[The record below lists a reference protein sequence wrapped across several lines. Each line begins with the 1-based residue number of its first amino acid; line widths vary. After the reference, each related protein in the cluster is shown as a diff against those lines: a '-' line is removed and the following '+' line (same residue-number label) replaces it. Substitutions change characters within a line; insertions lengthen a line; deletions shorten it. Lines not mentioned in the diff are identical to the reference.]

1 MAPNATARYACW
13 RSTWGGGY
21 TVGMALEHEQL
32 EHMLEQEQGP
42 RLMTEST
49 TCDLCGY
56 QLQGLPFVGRC
67 PECGNSYKV
76 RGIKTEGIF
85 VPQAAEFPA
94 MDLVAGLV
102 GGGLALWLAAGLVRR
117 FDLWLLLCTAILGY
131 LGFVFLRQGLRRL
144 RRFIRGQRIAG
155 QADSDDDA

>member
-1 MAPNATARYACW
+1 
-13 RSTWGGGY
+13 
-21 TVGMALEHEQL
+21 MALEHEQL
-32 EHMLEQEQGP
+32 EHMLEEEEGGP
-42 RLMTEST
+42 RLMTKPVI
-49 TCDLCGY
+49 CDQCGY
-56 QLQGLPFVGRC
+56 QLRGLPFVGRC
-67 PECGNSYKV
+67 PKCGNSYSV

-85 VPQAAEFPA
+85 VPHAAEFPA

-144 RRFIRGQRIAG
+144 RRFIRGQRIAS
-155 QADSDDDA
+155 QADSDDDV